1 MVAGKSCPHCQLAF
15 FVGFQKPLIGAFYLH
30 GFCKRTFKGSR
41 EVGLVPIFCLCG
53 LLVRECG
60 TMAGRDERI
69 RNIVEP
75 VLTAL
80 GLTLW
85 GIEYLGQGR
94 HTLLRIFIDKE
105 GGINIEDCAEASR
118 QISSIL
124 DVEDPISSEYTLE
137 VSSPGLDRTLFTLE
151 QLAAY
156 AGSQVKLRLRENFE
170 GRRNFNGL
178 IKAVVDDQLVLVA
191 GEDELVFPFE
201 LVDKASLVPADL

>member
-1 MVAGKSCPHCQLAF
+1 
-15 FVGFQKPLIGAFYLH
+15 
-30 GFCKRTFKGSR
+30 
-41 EVGLVPIFCLCG
+41 
-53 LLVRECG
+53 
-60 TMAGRDERI
+60 MAGRDERI